1 MRNIRSPGV
10 PTVLAICLSILAACV
25 APPSSET
32 AASGPAASPPPV
44 KHGRLQVIG
53 NRICGGDGKPV
64 QLRGIST
71 AGLQWFGEV
80 VNNKAFVALAKD
92 WQADV
97 VRLALY
103 VGENGYA
110 SHPELIQRV
119 WKGIELAIANGLYVI
134 VDWHVLT
141 PGNPNSPVYQG
152 AQAFFDEV
160 SRKYSKYPNI
170 LYEIMNEP
178 NGEVSWTADLKPYA
192 ETMVATIRANDP
204 EGIILIGSGTWSQD
218 VDVAAQ
224 DPVQGK
230 NLAYTIHFYAGSHG
244 QPLRDKVQ
252 SALALGLALFAS
264 EWGTSEAS
272 GTGGPYLRES
282 EEWLAFLDR
291 HTISWVNYS
300 LCDKDETSAA
310 LKTAVAARKDG
321 LEALP
326 ARGSL
331 LAPET
336 LGPDGYAVWTQ
347 TELSP
352 SGAFV
357 RTRMRERTTAQ
368 PIEGER

>member
-1 MRNIRSPGV
+1 
-10 PTVLAICLSILAACV
+10 
-25 APPSSET
+25 
-32 AASGPAASPPPV
+32 
-44 KHGRLQVIG
+44 
-53 NRICGGDGKPV
+53 
-64 QLRGIST
+64 
-71 AGLQWFGEV
+71 
-80 VNNKAFVALAKD
+80 
-92 WQADV
+92 
-97 VRLALY
+97 
-103 VGENGYA
+103 
-110 SHPELIQRV
+110 
-119 WKGIELAIANGLYVI
+119 
-134 VDWHVLT
+134 
-141 PGNPNSPVYQG
+141 
-152 AQAFFDEV
+152 
-160 SRKYSKYPNI
+160 
-170 LYEIMNEP
+170 
-178 NGEVSWTADLKPYA
+178 
-192 ETMVATIRANDP
+192 MVATIRANDP